1 MISTNETVV
10 SETVVSFEG
19 FQTKMKFYDREQ
31 EIEKLREIA
40 RRSREVAQFT
50 VVTGRRRV
58 GKSSLILKAYEKE
71 PFAYLF
77 VERKSEKDLCEGFAA
92 ELESKLG
99 LSFYGT
105 PSRFEDLFKAILKFS
120 LDHPITVVIDEFQE
134 FLKINK
140 SVFSAMQH
148 LWDVHHAKAKINLI
162 VSGSVNTLMQKI
174 FLSHKASLYG
184 RATAF
189 FKIQPFRIEVLKR
202 ILSDHSPHFDN
213 DDLLALWTFTGGVA
227 KYVALLMDAGA
238 VTRQRMIEKIVSEES
253 LFIDE
258 GRMILAEEFDK
269 EYGFYF
275 SVLSAIACGR
285 NTRAEISQAL
295 GRDCGGYLTRLERD
309 YAIIE
314 QIRPIYARE
323 SAKGAHYRIHDR
335 FFSFWFRFVF
345 KYSYLLQ
352 IRGYDKLRELIAR
365 DYPVFSGFA
374 LESYFHQKFVESG
387 EWTRLGNWWD
397 RKGENELD
405 LIAENELDDRLVIAE
420 IKREKSRIDLAAVKA
435 KFEVFKK
442 NVKLSRK
449 LKPEFQAFSI
459 KDM

>member
-1 MISTNETVV
+1 
-10 SETVVSFEG
+10 
-19 FQTKMKFYDREQ
+19 MKFYDREQ
-31 EIEKLREIA
+31 EVKKLREIE
-40 RRSREVAQFT
+40 RRSHEIAQFT

-58 GKSSLILKAYEKE
+58 GKSSLILKACEGFT
-71 PFAYLF
+71 FAYLF

-99 LSFYGT
+99 MQFYGV
-105 PSRFEDLFKAILKFS
+105 PSRFEDLFLAILKHS
-120 LDHPITVVIDEFQE
+120 VEHPSTVVIDEFQE
-134 FLKINK
+134 FLKVNK
-140 SVFSAMQH
+140 SIFSAMQH
-148 LWDVHHAKAKINLI
+148 HWDVYQGRAKLNLI
-162 VSGSVNTLMQKI
+162 VSGSVYTLMQKI
-174 FLSHKASLYG
+174 FLSRKASLYG

-189 FKIQPFRIEVLKR
+189 FKIQPFGIAVMKR
-202 ILSDHSPHFDN
+202 ILADYSPKYDN
-213 DDLLALWTFTGGVA
+213 EDLLALWTFTGGVA

-238 VTRQRMIEKIVSEES
+238 VTRRQMIEKIICEES
-253 LFIDE
+253 LLIDE

-269 EYGFYF
+269 EYGSYF

-285 NTRAEISQAL
+285 NTRAEISLSL

-352 IRGYDKLRELIAR
+352 IRGYDRLREIVER

-405 LIAENELDDRLVIAE
+405 LIAENELDGRLLVAE
-420 IKREKSRIDLAAVKA
+420 VKRDKTRIDLGAVRT
-435 KFEVFKK
+435 KFEIFRKAAKVG
-442 NVKLSRK
+442 RK
-449 LKPEFQAFSI
+449 LKPEFRALSLD
-459 KDM
+459 DM

>member
-1 MISTNETVV
+1 
-10 SETVVSFEG
+10 
-19 FQTKMKFYDREQ
+19 MKFYDRKN
-31 EIEKLREIA
+31 EIEKLREIE
-40 RRSREVAQFT
+40 RRSHKTAQFT
-50 VVTGRRRV
+50 VITGRRRV
-58 GKSSLILKAYEKE
+58 GKSSLILKACERCK
-71 PFAYLF
+71 FAYLF

-92 ELESKLG
+92 ELESRLG
-99 LSFYGT
+99 IPFYGT
-105 PSRFEDLFKAILKFS
+105 PSRFEEVFKAVLKFAA
-120 LDHPITVVIDEFQE
+120 DHPITVVIDEFQE

-140 SVFSAMQH
+140 SIYSEMQH
-148 LWDVHHAKAKINLI
+148 LWDVHHTDAKINLI
-162 VSGSVNTLMQKI
+162 VSGSVYTLMKKI
-174 FLSHKASLYG
+174 FLSRKASLYG

-202 ILSDHSPHFDN
+202 ILSDHSPKYDN
-213 DDLLALWTFTGGVA
+213 EDLLALWTFTGGVA

-238 VTRQRMIEKIVSEES
+238 VTRRQMIEKIVSEES
-253 LFIDE
+253 LLIDE

-275 SVLSAIACGR
+275 SVLSAIASGR

-314 QIRPIYARE
+314 QIRPIYAKE
-323 SAKGAHYRIHDR
+323 SAKGAHYRIRDR

-352 IRGYDKLRELIAR
+352 IRGYDKLRKIIER

-374 LESYFHQKFVESG
+374 LEGYFHQKFAESG

-397 RKGENELD
+397 RKGENEID
-405 LIAENELDDRLVIAE
+405 LIAENELDNRLLVAE
-420 IKREKSRIDLAAVKA
+420 VKRDKSRVDLAVLQA
-435 KFEVFKK
+435 KFGMLR
-442 NVKLSRK
+442 NCVKISRK
-449 LKPEFQAFSI
+449 LRPEFKALSMG
-459 KDM
+459 DM

>member
-1 MISTNETVV
+1 
-10 SETVVSFEG
+10 
-19 FQTKMKFYDREQ
+19 MKFYDRTR
-31 EIEKLREIA
+31 EIDKLREIE
-40 RRSREVAQFT
+40 RRSHEVAQFT

-58 GKSSLILKAYEKE
+58 GKSSLILKACERCR
-71 PFAYLF
+71 FAYLF

-99 LSFYGT
+99 IPFYGT
-105 PSRFEDLFKAILKFS
+105 PSCFEDLFKAIMKFS
-120 LDHPITVVIDEFQE
+120 VDHPITVVIDEFQE

-140 SVFSAMQH
+140 SVFSEIQH
-148 LWDVHHAKAKINLI
+148 QWDVYHADAKINLI
-162 VSGSVNTLMQKI
+162 VSGSVYTLMQKI
-174 FLSHKASLYG
+174 FLTRKASLYG
-184 RATAF
+184 RATSF
-189 FKIQPFRIEVLKR
+189 FKIQPFCIDVLKQ
-202 ILSDHSPHFDN
+202 ILADHSPHYDN
-213 DDLLALWTFTGGVA
+213 EDLLALWAFTGGVA
-227 KYVALLMDAGA
+227 KYVALMMDAGA
-238 VTRQRMIEKIVSEES
+238 VTRRQMVEKIVSEES
-253 LFIDE
+253 LLIDE

-314 QIRPIYARE
+314 QIRPIYAKN
-323 SAKGAHYRIHDR
+323 SAKGAHYRIHDW

-352 IRGYDKLRELIAR
+352 IRGYDKLREIIER

-374 LESYFHQKFVESG
+374 LEDYFHQKFAESG
-387 EWTRLGNWWD
+387 QWTRIGSWWD

-405 LIAENELDDRLVIAE
+405 ILAENELDGTHAVCE
-420 IKREKSRIDLAAVKA
+420 VKRDKSRIDLAKVRD
-435 KFEVFKK
+435 
-442 NVKLSRK
+442 KLS
-449 LKPEFQAFSI
+449 AFRESTG
-459 KDM
+459 KWRTVRPAVLALSLEDM

>member
-1 MISTNETVV
+1 
-10 SETVVSFEG
+10 
-19 FQTKMKFYDREQ
+19 MKFYDREQ
-31 EIEKLREIA
+31 EIRKLREIE
-40 RRSREVAQFT
+40 RHSHEVAQFT

-58 GKSSLILKAYEKE
+58 GKSSLILKACESFT
-71 PFAYLF
+71 FAYLF

-92 ELESKLG
+92 ELESKFG
-99 LSFYGT
+99 MQFYGA
-105 PSRFEDLFKAILKFS
+105 PFRFEDLFLAILKYS
-120 LDHPITVVIDEFQE
+120 VEHPITVVVDEFQE
-134 FLKINK
+134 FLKVNK
-140 SVFSAMQH
+140 SIFSAMQH
-148 LWDVHHAKAKINLI
+148 HWDVYQGRAKLNLI
-162 VSGSVNTLMQKI
+162 VSGSVYTLMQKI
-174 FLSHKASLYG
+174 FLSRKASLYG

-189 FKIQPFRIEVLKR
+189 FKIQPFGIAVMKR
-202 ILSDHSPHFDN
+202 ILADYSPKYDN
-213 DDLLALWTFTGGVA
+213 EDLLALWTFTGGVA

-238 VTRQRMIEKIVSEES
+238 VTRQQMIEKIICEES
-253 LFIDE
+253 LLIDE

-285 NTRAEISQAL
+285 NTRTEISQAL

-314 QIRPIYARE
+314 QIRPIYSRE
-323 SAKGAHYRIHDR
+323 SSKGAHYRIHDR

-352 IRGYDKLRELIAR
+352 IRGYDKLREIVER

-387 EWTRLGNWWD
+387 KWTRLGNWWD

-405 LIAENELDDRLVIAE
+405 LVAENELDGRLLVAE
-420 IKREKSRIDLAAVKA
+420 VKREKARIDLGAVRT
-435 KFEVFKK
+435 KFEIFRKAA
-442 NVKLSRK
+442 KLGRK
-449 LKPEFQAFSI
+449 LKPEFKALSLD
-459 KDM
+459 DM

>member
-1 MISTNETVV
+1 
-10 SETVVSFEG
+10 
-19 FQTKMKFYDREQ
+19 MKFYDREQ
-31 EIEKLREIA
+31 EIRKLREIE
-40 RRSREVAQFT
+40 RRSHEVAQFT

-58 GKSSLILKAYEKE
+58 GKSSLILKACENCT
-71 PFAYLF
+71 FAYLF

-99 LSFYGT
+99 MQFYGV
-105 PSRFEDLFKAILKFS
+105 PSRFEDLFLAILKHS
-120 LDHPITVVIDEFQE
+120 VEHPITVVVDEFQE
-134 FLKINK
+134 FLKVNK
-140 SVFSAMQH
+140 SIFSAMQH
-148 LWDVHHAKAKINLI
+148 HWDVYQGRAKLNLI
-162 VSGSVNTLMQKI
+162 VSGSVYTLMQKI
-174 FLSHKASLYG
+174 FLSRKASLYG

-189 FKIQPFRIEVLKR
+189 FKIQPFGIAVMKR
-202 ILSDHSPHFDN
+202 ILADYSPKYDN
-213 DDLLALWTFTGGVA
+213 EDLLALWTFTGGVA

-238 VTRQRMIEKIVSEES
+238 VTRRQMIEKIISEES
-253 LFIDE
+253 LLIDE

-269 EYGFYF
+269 EYGSYF

-285 NTRAEISQAL
+285 NTRAEISQSL

-314 QIRPIYARE
+314 QIRPIYAKE

-352 IRGYDKLRELIAR
+352 IRGYDKLREIVER

-387 EWTRLGNWWD
+387 KWTRLGNWWD

-405 LIAENELDDRLVIAE
+405 LVAENELDGRLLIAE
-420 IKREKSRIDLAAVKA
+420 VKRDKARIDLGAVRT
-435 KFEVFKK
+435 KFEIFRKAAKVG
-442 NVKLSRK
+442 RK
-449 LKPEFQAFSI
+449 LKPEFKALSLD
-459 KDM
+459 DM

>member
-1 MISTNETVV
+1 MT
-10 SETVVSFEG
+10 
-19 FQTKMKFYDREQ
+19 FYDRET
-31 EIEKLREIA
+31 EVAKLREIE
-40 RRSREVAQFT
+40 RRSHEVAQFT

-58 GKSSLILKAYEKE
+58 GKSSLILKACEKCT
-71 PFAYLF
+71 FVYLF

-92 ELESKLG
+92 ELEAKLG
-99 LSFYGT
+99 LQFYGM
-105 PSRFEDLFKAILKFS
+105 PSRFEDLFKAILKYS
-120 LDHPITVVIDEFQE
+120 VAHPITVVIDEFQE

-140 SVFSAMQH
+140 SVYSMMQH
-148 LWDVHHAKAKINLI
+148 QWDLYHADAKVNLI
-162 VSGSVNTLMQKI
+162 VSGSVYTLMQKI
-174 FLSHKASLYG
+174 FLSRKASLYG

-189 FKIQPFRIEVLKR
+189 FKIQPFRIKVLKR
-202 ILSDHSPHFDN
+202 ILADHNPKFDN
-213 DDLLALWTFTGGVA
+213 EDLLALWTFTGGVA

-238 VTRQRMIEKIVSEES
+238 VTRRQMIEKIISEES
-253 LFIDE
+253 LLIDE

-314 QIRPIYARE
+314 QIRPIYAKE

-352 IRGYDKLRELIAR
+352 VHGYDKLRKIVER

-374 LESYFHQKFVESG
+374 LESYFHQKFIESG
-387 EWTRLGNWWD
+387 GWTRLGNWWD
-397 RKGENELD
+397 RRGENELD
-405 LIAENELDDRLVIAE
+405 LVAEDELGKRAVIAE
-420 IKREKSRIDLAAVKA
+420 IKRDPERLSLAVLKGKAEVFRRVSGHLKGYRIDHRL
-435 KFEVFKK
+435 
-442 NVKLSRK
+442 LSM
-449 LKPEFQAFSI
+449 E
-459 KDM
+459 DM